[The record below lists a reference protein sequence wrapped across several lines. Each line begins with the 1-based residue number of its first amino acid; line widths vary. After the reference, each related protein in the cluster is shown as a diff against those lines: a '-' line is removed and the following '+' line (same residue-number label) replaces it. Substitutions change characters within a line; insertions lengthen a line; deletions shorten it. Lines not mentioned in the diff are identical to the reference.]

1 MAWAKH
7 QDFQPE
13 SLTDLYETS
22 FVTLL
27 VNTCQEAYVTRTD
40 EIMDISVHLG
50 VLALSLLLS
59 SPFNAIVYVHSPQK
73 RGHLNKR
80 K

>member
-1 MAWAKH
+1 MAWVKH
-7 QDFQPE
+7 QDFQLK
-13 SLTDLYETS
+13 SLTDFYKTS

-40 EIMDISVHLG
+40 EINVISVHLG